1 MLKIKVFEN
10 KVTNIESV
18 LENLK
23 NNIKYF
29 LIDEGPDVESVMI
42 GDMPLVKL
50 LKNKGITVETFNLI
64 QKDIE
69 GILIKKNN
77 SLVPFFH
84 YKKINVFE
92 KEKQIEKHFGL
103 FVGGSRWH
111 RLFLA
116 SNLFYHYKDKSIISY
131 RQSIKNN
138 KQPCNLYLDDLLL
151 NSYKINNDDF
161 LKKIFEL
168 ILNLPLELNNEKNDN
183 TGYIN
188 FDSAFTISHLY
199 KKIFVD
205 IVCET
210 WHEGQCFYPTEK
222 ISRAI
227 VCHTPFIVYGSKHF
241 LQNLREIGFKTFEN
255 FWDESYDNYSGID
268 RILLI
273 NKIVNKIS
281 KLSISDLKILHKN
294 MNDILEYNYKI
305 YKDLYDIKIL

>member
-1 MLKIKVFEN
+1 MKIKVFEN

-18 LENLK
+18 LEGVK

-29 LIDEGPDVESVMI
+29 LIDEGPDIESVMI

-64 QKDIE
+64 QKDVE

-77 SLVPFFH
+77 SLVPFF
-84 YKKINVFE
+84 YYQKINVFE

-116 SNLFYHYKDKSIISY
+116 SNLFYYYKDKSIISY
-131 RQSIKNN
+131 RQSIKSNN
-138 KQPCNLYLDDLLL
+138 QPCNLYLDDLFL
-151 NSYKINNDDF
+151 NSYKINKNDF

-168 ILNLPLELNNEKNDN
+168 ILNLPLEVTNEKNDN

-188 FDSAFTISHLY
+188 FDNAFTISHLY

-205 IVCET
+205 VVCET

-227 VCHTPFIVYGSKHF
+227 VCHTPFIVYGAKHF
-241 LQNLREIGFKTFEN
+241 LKNLRKMGFQTFKD
-255 FWDESYDNYSGID
+255 FWDESYDSYSGID

-273 NKIVNKIS
+273 NKIVNEIS
-281 KLSISDLKILHKN
+281 NLSIADLKILHKN
-294 MNDILEYNYKI
+294 MNNILEHNYKI